1 MRGRSCVR
9 WAGLCA
15 SAVIAADQASKAA
28 VVAKIRTGQEIDVIL
43 GVRLVRVSNRG
54 MAFSLGNSRG
64 SGVVV
69 VVLVVVAALV
79 WVVRRELA
87 RPPGEPGAATTA
99 QAVAFGVILGGAIG
113 NLVDRF
119 LRHPGWGRGAVVD
132 FVDTRIWP
140 VFNVADAALSLGG
153 IALVVLAFRS
163 SGQSA

>member
-1 MRGRSCVR
+1 M
-9 WAGLCA
+9 
-15 SAVIAADQASKAA
+15 AADQASKAL
-28 VVAKIRTGQEIDVIL
+28 VVAKIRAGRKIDVLL

-69 VVLVVVAALV
+69 VVLVVLVVVAVLV
-79 WVVRRELA
+79 WVVRRELT

-99 QAVAFGVILGGAIG
+99 QAAVFGMILGGAIG

-119 LRHPGWGRGAVVD
+119 FRHPGWGRGAVVD

-140 VFNVADAALSLGG
+140 VFNIGDAALTLGG
-153 IALVVLAFRS
+153 VALVFLAFRR
-163 SGQSA
+163 SGQPS